1 VTDSV
6 DTLDVH
12 LNNEDIKTVIQNWL
26 DTNSVTSVD
35 DVEFVKVGRDR
46 AVVTIIYTA

>member
-12 LNNEDIKTVIQNWL
+12 LNSGDIETTIQNWL
-26 DTNSVTSVD
+26 NTNSVTSVD
-35 DVEFVKVGRDR
+35 DLEIVTVGRDR